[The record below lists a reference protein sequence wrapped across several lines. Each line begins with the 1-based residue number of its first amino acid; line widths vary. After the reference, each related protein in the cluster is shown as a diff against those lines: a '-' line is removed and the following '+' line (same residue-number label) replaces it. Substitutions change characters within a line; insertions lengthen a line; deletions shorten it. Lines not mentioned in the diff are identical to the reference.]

1 MAGLRQEQIDA
12 AQAFANATIGALQT
26 DKGVHAE
33 TAIAATARM
42 AGTFLFRSFGFPL
55 KDVQP
60 GQAVLSEQANEQGP
74 QLIQVLG
81 AVLEHI
87 GVQLDHEK
95 LGATAPDQNQPQLA
109 FLETQRTLEPGYLDI
124 RSRFSLSP
132 HEAAIAA
139 AVATALLIQQSA
151 SVLPPEVAFGLAV
164 YGFVEGS
171 KTVPDPVTL

>member
-1 MAGLRQEQIDA
+1 MASLRQEQIDA
-12 AQAFANATIGALQT
+12 AQAFANATIGALQMDT
-26 DKGVHAE
+26 GVHAE

-60 GQAVLSEQANEQGP
+60 GQVVLSEQANEQGP

-87 GVQLDHEK
+87 GVKLDHGK
-95 LGATAPDQNQPQLA
+95 FGAESPEQNQPQQA
-109 FLETQRTLEPGYLDI
+109 FLETQRLLEPGYLDI
-124 RSRFSLSP
+124 RSKYGLSP
-132 HEAAIAA
+132 HEAAVSA

-171 KTVPDPVTL
+171 KTAPDPVTL